1 MAQVRYLTGPDVRE
15 RYGVTAQ
22 TLIKWSRDET
32 LGFPKPLT
40 IRRRN
45 FWHPEELDAFDNRQ
59 RAIISAK
66 GA

>member
-1 MAQVRYLTGPDVRE
+1 MAQVRYLTGPDVRK

-22 TLIKWSRDET
+22 TLIKWVKDEA
-32 LGFPKPLT
+32 LNFPKPLS

-45 FWHPEELDAFDNRQ
+45 FWHPEELDAFDQRQ
-59 RAIISAK
+59 RSILSSR